1 MESVVMNPF
10 WQDRRV
16 FVTGAS
22 GLVGGWL
29 VEALLKQGADVVVLL
44 RDWVPHTR
52 LLHKKLIE
60 KVTIVR
66 GDLRLNRLF
75 T

>member
-1 MESVVMNPF
+1 MQKF

-29 VEALLKQGADVVVLL
+29 IKYLLQEKADIIILL
-44 RDWVPHTR
+44 RDWLPKSN
-52 LLHKKLIE
+52 LIIENNLEKL
-60 KVTIVR
+60 TIVR
-66 GDLRLNRLF
+66 GDLSDSKFLERIL
-75 T
+75 